1 MKFQRRLRQDIDV
14 NMTPLIDIVFL
25 LLIFFMVST
34 TFTKESR
41 LGINLPQAVVGD
53 VTPAEIDTVEVLIDA
68 NGLFTING
76 VVLISNDLSTIKN
89 ALKET
94 MKAAK
99 SIGKNKDINKK
110 LHLTIT
116 ADAAT
121 AHQFVISTMDVAG
134 QLGFSKLSITTLKIE
149 TPK

>member
-41 LGINLPQAVVGD
+41 LGINLPQAEVGD
-53 VTPAEIDTVEVLIDA
+53 VKPAEINTVEVLIDA
-68 NGLFTING
+68 NGLFKIDG
-76 VVLISNDLSTIKN
+76 MVLISNDLNTIKK

-94 MKAAK
+94 MN
-99 SIGKNKDINKK
+99 SQKNTDKK

-121 AHQFVISTMDVAG
+121 AHQFVITTMDVAG

-149 TPK
+149 TPE